1 MPLVDSILNLHG
13 FQLEEISGLNPVILK
28 VRYTEAPECVHC
40 GAMDLRIK
48 DTFWRWIRHESLGS
62 RRVWLHLKAHKYF
75 CRSCSR
81 YFNSR
86 FPGILPYKRTTEAFR
101 KEVYEK
107 HRDGICQK
115 TLSERLGIGD
125 ATVERWFQALLKV
138 KLSRKEY
145 NPCPRVLGIDEHFF
159 TKKDGYATTFC
170 DVGNHNVYDVVLGRS
185 EQALGRYFQ
194 TLPERSKV
202 QVVIMDLSE
211 TYRHLIRKY
220 MPKAKIVADRFHVI
234 RLVNHHFMKLWQLI
248 DPEGRKNRGLLSLM
262 RRHEEKLKPE
272 QRLKLFS
279 YFLRFPALEAI
290 WQFKQKLCRLLLT
303 KHKTRKQCKAL
314 IPVFLRDIKALK
326 ASPFEALQTLGKT
339 LESWGEEIVR
349 MWRFSKSN
357 GVTEGFHNKME
368 MISRRAFGF
377 RNFENY
383 RLRVRVLCG
392 SIST

>member
-13 FQLEEISGLNPVILK
+13 FSLEDISGLDPVVLK
-28 VRYTEAPECVHC
+28 ISYLEQVECVHC
-40 GAMDLRIK
+40 GGTDLRIK
-48 DTFWRWIRHESLGS
+48 DTFWRWIRHESIGT
-62 RRVWLHLKAHKYF
+62 RKVWLHLKAHKYH
-75 CRSCSR
+75 CKSCSS

-107 HRDGICQK
+107 HHDGISQK
-115 TLSERLGIGD
+115 TLSDRLGIAD
-125 ATVERWFQALLKV
+125 ATVERWFQSFLKL

-170 DVGNHNVYDVVLGRS
+170 DVGNRSVYDVVLGRS
-185 EQALGRYFQ
+185 EQALRPYFQ
-194 TLPERSKV
+194 RLQGREKV

-211 TYRHLIRKY
+211 TYRALIRKY
-220 MPKAKIVADRFHVI
+220 IPQAKIVSDRFHVI
-234 RLVNHHFMKLWQLI
+234 RLVNHHFMKVWQWI
-248 DPEGRKNRGLLSLM
+248 DSEGRKNRGLLSLM
-262 RRHEEKLKPE
+262 RRHEEKLRPE
-272 QRLKLFS
+272 QRVRLFA
-279 YFLRFPALEAI
+279 YFSRFPALRVI
-290 WQFKQKLCRLLLT
+290 WQFKQELCRLLLT
-303 KHKTRKQCKAL
+303 KHRTRKQCKQL
-314 IPVFLRDIKALK
+314 IPIFLRYIQDLK
-326 ASPFEALQTLGKT
+326 ASPFESMNTLGKT
-339 LESWGEEIVR
+339 LDSWSEEIVR

-392 SIST
+392 SI